1 MLLCVRHGAVLE
13 GKSIFI
19 FQNLH
24 ADSARF
30 LALRPPPTPKSKG
43 ARRGARCAV
52 SYGAS
57 LALCLSS
64 KDPLGSGGLREEG
77 EREAGN
83 SVGVPTWLSPSLGS
97 ALVKPR
103 AEHG

>member
-1 MLLCVRHGAVLE
+1 MQFWKGSPYSSFKISTLTPLDFSLSG
-13 GKSIFI
+13 
-19 FQNLH
+19 
-24 ADSARF
+24 
-30 LALRPPPTPKSKG
+30 PPPPPSPKVLG
-43 ARRGARCAV
+43 GVPAAV